1 MVRIPGGG
9 ITSEANEFYIG
20 FLQNYIKPE
29 YHSIKS
35 LHLNTTTIFIATNEV
50 GGATVTITDRGKQ
63 TIRMIQEGR
72 NVPTLLLP
80 IDLAEGAR
88 VEGSWDRNKG
98 IRIKAEES
106 KKIVVFGLN
115 EELHSVEGFTAFPC
129 ARLPAV
135 TYYEY
140 YAVSV
145 PPTTTVQST
154 TADSAFLLVGCEN
167 NTNITVMPSQSVP
180 NPSNPLL
187 RVNPGQNF
195 TVTLN
200 EMQTLYFES
209 KDDLTGSRVLSD
221 APISFFSG
229 HECGNVPYNIA
240 ECDHLVEQFPPT
252 ATWGNRFFTAPTFG
266 RTSGDVFK
274 LLTAEDNA
282 LVQVECIFKNQT
294 AANAFT
300 VSLTRAGESV
310 NFTIP
315 STHFCSV
322 VSNRQTMLVQ
332 FTPGQH
338 ADDGNIGDPFMVI
351 VPAVHQ
357 YTNEVT
363 AITASA
369 LGLSFTNYLNIF
381 VAAVHFNSTQIK
393 VNSTV
398 VDTWVAIPCNASTIC
413 GYVAQV
419 LVDDGIQHV
428 SHDDPHAVFGVT
440 VYGLS
445 SQETYAYVGGLKL
458 SVAGGKVSKSNN
470 YYNYRYTYLLVYEL

>member
-1 MVRIPGGG
+1 MTCTPGDG
-9 ITSEANEFYIG
+9 ITSKANEFYVG
-20 FLQNYIKPE
+20 FLQNYVKPE
-29 YHSIKS
+29 YQSIKS
-35 LHLNTTTIFIATNEV
+35 LILNTTTLFIATNEV
-50 GGATVTITDRGKQ
+50 GGATVTITDRGEQ
-63 TIRMIQEGR
+63 TIRMIQQGR
-72 NVPTLLLP
+72 HVPTLALP

-88 VEGSWDRNKG
+88 VGGSWDRNKG

-106 KKIVVFGLN
+106 KQIVVFGLN

-135 TYYEY
+135 MHYEY

-145 PPTTTVQST
+145 PPTTTVESI
-154 TADSAFLLVGCEN
+154 TADSAFLIVACEN
-167 NTNITVMPSQSVP
+167 NTNITVTPSQSVP
-180 NPSNPLL
+180 NPNNPQEQIAA
-187 RVNPGQNF
+187 GQNF

-200 EMQTLYFES
+200 EMQTLYVES
-209 KDDLTGSRVLSD
+209 REDLTGSHVRSD
-221 APISFFSG
+221 APVSFFSG
-229 HECGNVPYNIA
+229 HECGNVPYNIT

-274 LLTAEDNA
+274 VLTAEDGA
-282 LVQVECIFKNQT
+282 HVDVACVFRDGST
-294 AANAFT
+294 ANAFT
-300 VSLTRAGESV
+300 VSLTRAGESA

-315 STHFCSV
+315 STHFCSI

-338 ADDGNIGDPFMVI
+338 ADDGNTGDPFMVI

-363 AITASA
+363 AISASA
-369 LGLSFTNYLNIF
+369 LGLSFKNYLNVF

-393 VNSTV
+393 VNGTV
-398 VDTWVAIPCNASTIC
+398 VDTWVAITCNASTVC
-413 GYVAQV
+413 GYAAQV
-419 LVDDGIQHV
+419 LVDDGIQHIA
-428 SHDDPHAVFGVT
+428 HDDPRAALGVT

-445 SQETYAYVGGLKL
+445 PQETYAYVGGLKL
-458 SVAGGKVSKSNN
+458 SVAEGKSSKSNDII
-470 YYNYRYTYLLVYEL
+470 